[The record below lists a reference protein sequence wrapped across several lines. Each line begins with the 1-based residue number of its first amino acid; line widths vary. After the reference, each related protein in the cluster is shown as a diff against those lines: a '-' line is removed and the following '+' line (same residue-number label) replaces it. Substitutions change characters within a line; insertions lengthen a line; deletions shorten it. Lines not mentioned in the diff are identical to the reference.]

1 MLRCNIKLRGSAPG
15 SALSACTTPR
25 PRVPA
30 ASFAPLAK
38 AERQQLQ
45 ALQAKL
51 LAD

>member
-1 MLRCNIKLRGSAPG
+1 
-15 SALSACTTPR
+15 
-25 PRVPA
+25 VPA